1 MWKWRNKTI
10 FEDDFQRPN
19 DPTYVIIKMFEDI
32 DKCIHHPLNIRHYD
46 TIFIGWKRPR
56 EGWIKLNCD
65 GAYKDSLGL
74 AGCGGLFRDSDG
86 RWIKGYSRKLGT
98 CTWECS
104 LLGDMV
110 SIIFKWK
117 VTQKVWLT

>member
-1 MWKWRNKTI
+1 MVACWHMWKWRNKTI

-19 DPTYVIIKMFEDI
+19 DPTYVIIKMVEDI

-65 GAYKDSLGL
+65 EPTRVL
-74 AGCGGLFRDSDG
+74 
-86 RWIKGYSRKLGT
+86 WV
-98 CTWECS
+98 
-104 LLGDMV
+104 LLGVVDSFEIQMADGL
-110 SIIFKWK
+110 KDTLAK
-117 VTQKVWLT
+117 